1 MQKSLLRLF
10 KAYYGK
16 ESDDISQ
23 TALKYGILL
32 VGKSDY
38 DICQDAIEL
47 YGKDKEKWNQ
57 TFHKSFETVNSA
69 TNEELVTQ
77 QIVHYITTYGFEKLG
92 IYSKDKVYIPKEEL
106 DIPDLDVDKIE
117 LLVIRPISGKE
128 ISKRIMK
135 LITSGIALSREMID
149 DIMELCDFIDIKK
162 VEQISNRE
170 LRIRLYEKYT
180 IVPSDPDEFLRYV
193 IYSLTSET
201 LKIKND
207 YLYKKINQGYKE
219 EAYFLFRDYLDE
231 NEDGYKKLASIFFRN
246 KKLFLAFKTSK
257 RNNDYELTEKEKAL
271 NKYINKIRKL
281 ADENKKTLKKDV
293 VDMLTQDVDIEDD
306 EIISALDK
314 ITIFRQIRVLNGIAY
329 RIHGKNDII
338 YKIRNGSIYATK
350 IKRRAPKLI
359 KKLEQRY
366 DIVKKHLVS
375 RVSKLVKGKKVYIP
389 ENVSY
394 TVPSSQKQFIGNY
407 PEGSYIETP
416 LDSDM
421 VYGIHWKNLKIADEL
436 MKNKYYLSED
446 DENSN
451 KEIRVDLDLKQISQ
465 NQIFGW
471 DARYKTNDGKIIFSG
486 DMTDAQLPNGA
497 TELFYISKD
506 LREDIISGQDKVK
519 EAKDLLRTK
528 KYSRMVMETKYP
540 VESKETFSF
549 IKEMQTKL
557 KNTDS
562 YMIGNSLVAYEIS
575 NSFQKELNLI
585 TILTIAFIFVVV
597 MITFKSVLIPGIL
610 VFLIQTAVYM
620 TMSILTLEGGSV
632 YFIALLIVQSILM
645 GATID
650 YAILYTTY
658 YLEARKQMTVKES
671 LISAYN
677 KSIHTIL
684 TSSLILMLVTLVV
697 GHFGS
702 AITAKI
708 CITISQGTLCST
720 LLILFILPELI
731 AIFDRLI
738 NKKKKIAKNG

>member
-506 LREDIISGQDKVK
+506 LRKKAFLITVNEFTYIEEEIPFEFLIAKADENTKLNGVHNYMVDPNNIVEKLDLTISGDRREIVVGMICIDDTIKLYLSNFDGENRMSSTNNEVITTSLKYMQSYYKVQLK
-519 EAKDLLRTK
+519 LKDLL
-528 KYSRMVMETKYP
+528 
-540 VESKETFSF
+540 KEAGA
-549 IKEMQTKL
+549 IICEDKEDVDYDLSINNITR
-557 KNTDS
+557 D
-562 YMIGNSLVAYEIS
+562 MIIS
-575 NSFQKELNLI
+575 M
-585 TILTIAFIFVVV
+585 LTED
-597 MITFKSVLIPGIL
+597 K
-610 VFLIQTAVYM
+610 
-620 TMSILTLEGGSV
+620 
-632 YFIALLIVQSILM
+632 
-645 GATID
+645 
-650 YAILYTTY
+650 
-658 YLEARKQMTVKES
+658 
-671 LISAYN
+671 
-677 KSIHTIL
+677 
-684 TSSLILMLVTLVV
+684 
-697 GHFGS
+697 
-702 AITAKI
+702 
-708 CITISQGTLCST
+708 
-720 LLILFILPELI
+720 
-731 AIFDRLI
+731 
-738 NKKKKIAKNG
+738 